1 MARLLFNM
9 AFKLQKQER
18 RLVEALDD
26 NLVETAASSLQIG
39 QLTASIKVEN
49 IDENVV
55 ANQKPNFQF
64 PSLLHAETKNKNEIH
79 SLQI

>member
-1 MARLLFNM
+1 MARLFFNV

-26 NLVETAASSLQIG
+26 NLLETAASSLQIG

-64 PSLLHAETKNKNEIH
+64 PSLLHAEAKNKNEIH
-79 SLQI
+79 SL